1 MLRRPP
7 RSTRTDTLFPYTTL
21 FRSHVLFRIEAVGRL
36 AADHVDAALVEL
48 EPHGARHLFLTVI
61 DRGLEH
67 LAFGREPEAVIDQF
81 GIADR
86 QFVLEVGGAAI
97 ERQFLDAAM
106 RPRVDRAAGGFVLLA
121 RLHPAETVLDRTTDG
136 QVQMGAIG
144 RY

>member
-86 QFVLEVGGAAI
+86 QFVLEVGGSAL
-97 ERQFLDAAM
+97 ERQL
-106 RPRVDRAAGGFVLLA
+106 RDRSEERRAGKECVSTCSA
-121 RLHPAETVLDRTTDG
+121 RLSSY
-136 QVQMGAIG
+136 I
-144 RY
+144 